1 MRPASIPASVK
12 DLPMQPKLRLVTT
25 VLTVL
30 CVAATSIA
38 NAGEAAGLTA
48 STTANY
54 YVSLGDSY
62 AAGNQPTASA
72 WAHTDTNGFAYQ
84 VR

>member
-1 MRPASIPASVK
+1 MRPASIPASVN
-12 DLPMQPKLRLVTT
+12 DLPMQPKLRPVVA

-54 YVSLGDSY
+54 YVSLGDS
-62 AAGNQPTASA
+62 
-72 WAHTDTNGFAYQ
+72 
-84 VR
+84 